1 MEIIFPFLLF
11 LFCNPFAHSSVIYAE
26 TRFKKGNQMTQGP
39 HQLDI
44 TTREG
49 FAAAA
54 APLERLLLTVS
65 YGVLH
70 SWDLAADA
78 VQSAL
83 LKGWRYR
90 HSVKDP
96 ASFKPWLV
104 KIVVNESKN
113 MLRRGFTVELDE
125 NTADEPVD
133 QDTRLD
139 VRRAVYALPEKYRLP
154 VILFYFEDM
163 AVADI
168 AKALDLPEGT
178 VISHLHRG
186 RAKLRE
192 ELKNYE

>member
-1 MEIIFPFLLF
+1 
-11 LFCNPFAHSSVIYAE
+11 
-26 TRFKKGNQMTQGP
+26 MTQGANIP
-39 HQLDI
+39 DI

-54 APLERLLLTVS
+54 APLDRLLLSVS

-83 LKGWRYR
+83 LKGWRSR
-90 HSVKDP
+90 HRVKDA
-96 ASFKPWLV
+96 ASFKAWLV
-104 KIVVNESKN
+104 KIAINESKN
-113 MLRRGFTVELDE
+113 MARRGFTVELPE
-125 NTADEPVD
+125 TVAEPFRD
-133 QDTRLD
+133 RELPMD

-154 VILFYFEDM
+154 VLLFYFEDM

-168 AKALDLPEGT
+168 AKALDQPEGT

-186 RAKLRE
+186 RERLRE
-192 ELKNYE
+192 ELKDYGK

>member
-1 MEIIFPFLLF
+1 
-11 LFCNPFAHSSVIYAE
+11 
-26 TRFKKGNQMTQGP
+26 MTEGP
-39 HQLDI
+39 NTHDV

-49 FAAAA
+49 FATAA
-54 APLERLLLTVS
+54 APLERLLLSVS

-90 HSVKDP
+90 HSVKDVD
-96 ASFKPWLV
+96 SFKPWLV
-104 KIVVNESKN
+104 RIAINESKN
-113 MLRRGFTVELDE
+113 MMRRGFTVEL
-125 NTADEPVD
+125 
-133 QDTRLD
+133 
-139 VRRAVYALPEKYRLP
+139 VYALPEKYRLP

-168 AKALDLPEGT
+168 AKALDIPQGT

-186 RAKLRE
+186 RARLRE
-192 ELKNYE
+192 ELKDYYE

>member
-1 MEIIFPFLLF
+1 
-11 LFCNPFAHSSVIYAE
+11 
-26 TRFKKGNQMTQGP
+26 MTEGP
-39 HQLDI
+39 NTHDV

-54 APLERLLLTVS
+54 APLERLLLSVS

-70 SWDLAADA
+70 SWDLAADV

-104 KIVVNESKN
+104 RIAINESKN
-113 MLRRGFTVELDE
+113 LLRRGFPVELDE

-133 QDTRLD
+133 QEMRLD
-139 VRRAVYALPEKYRLP
+139 VRQAVYALPEKYRLP

-168 AKALDLPEGT
+168 ARALDIPAGT

-186 RAKLRE
+186 RARLRE
-192 ELKNYE
+192 ELKDYGK

>member
-1 MEIIFPFLLF
+1 
-11 LFCNPFAHSSVIYAE
+11 
-26 TRFKKGNQMTQGP
+26 MTEGP
-39 HQLDI
+39 NTHDV

-54 APLERLLLTVS
+54 APLERLLLSVS

-104 KIVVNESKN
+104 RIAINESKN
-113 MLRRGFTVELDE
+113 LLRRGFPVELDE
-125 NTADEPVD
+125 NTVDEPVD
-133 QDTRLD
+133 REMRLD
-139 VRRAVYALPEKYRLP
+139 VRQAVYALPEKYRLP

-168 AKALDLPEGT
+168 AKALDIPQGT

-186 RAKLRE
+186 RARLRE
-192 ELKNYE
+192 ELKDYYE

>member
-1 MEIIFPFLLF
+1 
-11 LFCNPFAHSSVIYAE
+11 
-26 TRFKKGNQMTQGP
+26 MTEGP
-39 HQLDI
+39 NKHDV

-49 FAAAA
+49 FATAA
-54 APLERLLLTVS
+54 APLERLLLSVS

-70 SWDLAADA
+70 SWDLAADV

-104 KIVVNESKN
+104 RIAINESKN
-113 MLRRGFTVELDE
+113 MMRRGFTVELDE

-133 QDTRLD
+133 REMRLD
-139 VRRAVYALPEKYRLP
+139 VRQAVYALPEKYRLP

-168 AKALDLPEGT
+168 AKALDIPQGT

-186 RAKLRE
+186 RARLRE
-192 ELKNYE
+192 ELKDYYE

>member
-1 MEIIFPFLLF
+1 
-11 LFCNPFAHSSVIYAE
+11 
-26 TRFKKGNQMTQGP
+26 MTEGP
-39 HQLDI
+39 NKHDV

-54 APLERLLLTVS
+54 APLERLLLSVS

-104 KIVVNESKN
+104 RIAINESKN
-113 MLRRGFTVELDE
+113 MMRRGFTVELDE

-133 QDTRLD
+133 REMRLD
-139 VRRAVYALPEKYRLP
+139 VRQAVYALPEKYRLP

-168 AKALDLPEGT
+168 AKALDIPQGT

-186 RAKLRE
+186 RARLRE
-192 ELKNYE
+192 ELKDYYE

>member
-1 MEIIFPFLLF
+1 
-11 LFCNPFAHSSVIYAE
+11 
-26 TRFKKGNQMTQGP
+26 MTQGP
-39 HQLDI
+39 NKPDI

-49 FAAAA
+49 FGLAC

-96 ASFKPWLV
+96 QSFKPWLV
-104 KIVVNESKN
+104 KIAINESKN
-113 MLRRGFTVELDE
+113 LIRRGFDLELKE
-125 NTADEPVD
+125 NVADAPKDRDLQV
-133 QDTRLD
+133 D
-139 VRRAVYALPEKYRLP
+139 VRQAVYALPEKYRLP
-154 VILFYFEDM
+154 VMLFYFEGM

-168 AKALDLPEGT
+168 AKAMDLPQGT
-178 VISHLHRG
+178 VISQLHRG
-186 RAKLRE
+186 RERLRE
-192 ELKNYE
+192 ELKDYGI

>member
-1 MEIIFPFLLF
+1 
-11 LFCNPFAHSSVIYAE
+11 
-26 TRFKKGNQMTQGP
+26 MTQGP
-39 HQLDI
+39 NKPDI

-49 FAAAA
+49 FGLAC

-96 ASFKPWLV
+96 QSFKPWLV
-104 KIVVNESKN
+104 KIAINESKN
-113 MLRRGFTVELDE
+113 LIRRGFDLELKE
-125 NTADEPVD
+125 NVANAAKDRDLQV
-133 QDTRLD
+133 D
-139 VRRAVYALPEKYRLP
+139 VRQAVYALPEKYRLP
-154 VILFYFEDM
+154 VMLFYFEGM

-168 AKALDLPEGT
+168 AKALDLPQGT
-178 VISHLHRG
+178 VISQLHRG
-186 RAKLRE
+186 RERLRE
-192 ELKNYE
+192 ELKDYGI

>member
-1 MEIIFPFLLF
+1 
-11 LFCNPFAHSSVIYAE
+11 
-26 TRFKKGNQMTQGP
+26 MTQGP
-39 HQLDI
+39 KKPDI

-49 FAAAA
+49 FGLAA

-65 YGVLH
+65 YGVLR

-90 HSVKDP
+90 HSVKD
-96 ASFKPWLV
+96 AGSFKAWLV
-104 KIVVNESKN
+104 KIAINESKN
-113 MLRRGFTVELDE
+113 LLRRGFPVELDE

-133 QDTRLD
+133 REMRLD
-139 VRRAVYALPEKYRLP
+139 VRQAVYALPEKYRLP

-168 AKALDLPEGT
+168 ARALDVPEGT

-192 ELKNYE
+192 ELKEYGI

>member
-1 MEIIFPFLLF
+1 
-11 LFCNPFAHSSVIYAE
+11 
-26 TRFKKGNQMTQGP
+26 MTQGP
-39 HQLDI
+39 QQTDI

-54 APLERLLLTVS
+54 APLERLLLSVS
-65 YGVLH
+65 YGVLR

-78 VQSAL
+78 VQNAL

-90 HSVKDP
+90 RSVKD
-96 ASFKPWLV
+96 AQSFKAWLV
-104 KIVVNESKN
+104 KIAINESKN
-113 MLRRGFTVELDE
+113 LLRRGFTVELDE
-125 NTADEPVD
+125 NTADEPTD
-133 QDTRLD
+133 RELRLD
-139 VRRAVYALPEKYRLP
+139 VRRAVYDLPEKYRLP

-186 RAKLRE
+186 RARLRE
-192 ELKNYE
+192 ELKEYGI

>member
-1 MEIIFPFLLF
+1 
-11 LFCNPFAHSSVIYAE
+11 
-26 TRFKKGNQMTQGP
+26 MTQGP
-39 HQLDI
+39 NQSNV

-54 APLERLLLTVS
+54 APLERLLLSVS

-78 VQSAL
+78 VQNAL

-90 HSVKDP
+90 HSVKD
-96 ASFKPWLV
+96 AQSFHAWLV
-104 KIVVNESKN
+104 KIAVNESKN
-113 MLRRGFTVELDE
+113 LLRRGFTVELPE
-125 NTADEPVD
+125 TVADQP
-133 QDTRLD
+133 QDREMRVD
-139 VRRAVYALPEKYRLP
+139 VRQAVYNLPEKYRLP
-154 VILFYFEDM
+154 VLLFYFEDM

-192 ELKNYE
+192 ELKDYGI

>member
-1 MEIIFPFLLF
+1 
-11 LFCNPFAHSSVIYAE
+11 
-26 TRFKKGNQMTQGP
+26 MTQGP
-39 HQLDI
+39 NKPDI

-49 FAAAA
+49 FGLAC

-104 KIVVNESKN
+104 RIAINESKN
-113 MLRRGFTVELDE
+113 MMRRGFTVELDE

-133 QDTRLD
+133 REMRLD
-139 VRRAVYALPEKYRLP
+139 VRQAVYALPEKYRLP

-168 AKALDLPEGT
+168 AKALDIPQGT

-186 RAKLRE
+186 RARLRE
-192 ELKNYE
+192 ELKDYYE

>member
-1 MEIIFPFLLF
+1 
-11 LFCNPFAHSSVIYAE
+11 
-26 TRFKKGNQMTQGP
+26 MTQGP
-39 HQLDI
+39 QQLDI

-78 VQSAL
+78 VQNAL
-83 LKGWRYR
+83 LKGWRHR
-90 HSVKDP
+90 HKVKDA
-96 ASFKPWLV
+96 ASFKAWLV
-104 KIVVNESKN
+104 KIVLNESKN

-125 NTADEPVD
+125 KIADRP
-133 QDTRLD
+133 QDRDLQLD
-139 VRRAVYALPEKYRLP
+139 VQQAVYRLPEKYRLP
-154 VILFYFEDM
+154 MLLFYFEDM

-168 AKALDLPEGT
+168 ATTLDLPEGT

-186 RAKLRE
+186 RARLKE
-192 ELKNYE
+192 ELKDYE

>member
-1 MEIIFPFLLF
+1 
-11 LFCNPFAHSSVIYAE
+11 
-26 TRFKKGNQMTQGP
+26 MTEGP
-39 HQLDI
+39 NKHDV

-54 APLERLLLTVS
+54 APLERLLLSVS

-104 KIVVNESKN
+104 RIAINESKN
-113 MLRRGFTVELDE
+113 LLRRGFPVELDE

-133 QDTRLD
+133 REMRLD
-139 VRRAVYALPEKYRLP
+139 VRQAVYALPEKYRLP

-168 AKALDLPEGT
+168 AKALDIPQGT

-186 RAKLRE
+186 RARLRE
-192 ELKNYE
+192 ELKEYGI